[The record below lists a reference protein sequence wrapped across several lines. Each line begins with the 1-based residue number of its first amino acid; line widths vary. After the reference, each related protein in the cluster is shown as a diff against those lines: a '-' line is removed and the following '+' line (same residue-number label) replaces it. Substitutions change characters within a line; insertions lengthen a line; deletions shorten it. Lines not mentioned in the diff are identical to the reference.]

1 MRTEGWCVIDGV
13 IPRPELAAVRDSV
26 SATLAGRT
34 ELRGVIACDR
44 SFAPYLVDE
53 RLTAIAMGMF
63 GPESRIARTDA
74 FAVEPGAA
82 GTGWHADWPFSGDD
96 SYRVAVPYGDLAM
109 AVTTL
114 WMLTDAPADAGA
126 TLIASGSHRTHD
138 NPAVAHGY
146 AADAEIA
153 SQMLPEVP
161 AGSVL
166 AFDSR
171 LWHRTTANTGGER
184 RFWLDI
190 QYVPWWLDVTSM
202 IPRAGGLRD
211 PRRGA
216 RLPAGGD
223 PPARRGGLRGPAG
236 HGEAAVRPPA
246 PRPGRDRVASG
257 RTGVILNST
266 SAIRRNAA
274 TTGCSSRRG
283 A

>member
-1 MRTEGWCVIDGV
+1 
-13 IPRPELAAVRDSV
+13 
-26 SATLAGRT
+26 
-34 ELRGVIACDR
+34 
-44 SFAPYLVDE
+44 
-53 RLTAIAMGMF
+53 MF

-74 FAVEPGAA
+74 FADETGAA

-96 SYRVAVPYGDLAM
+96 TYRVAVPYGDLAM

-138 NPAVAHGY
+138 NPAVAPGY

-171 LWHRTTANTGGER
+171 LWHRTTAHTGGER
-184 RFWLDI
+184 RLWLDI

-202 IPRAGGLRD
+202 IPGLADYETRAEGLGYRPEDLRPLDDAAFTALPD
-211 PRRGA
+211 PVKPLFDHL
-216 RLPAGGD
+216 RLD
-223 PPARRGGLRGPAG
+223 Q
-236 HGEAAVRPPA
+236 
-246 PRPGRDRVASG
+246 
-257 RTGVILNST
+257 GVI
-266 SAIRRNAA
+266 AWHPDAPA
-274 TTGCSSRRG
+274 SS
-283 A
+283 